1 MSLIHIPIKHYKF
14 EQDFFVLHC
23 TRLQE
28 RIADLEK
35 EVKGYQVALSLP
47 SNNKVHNLER
57 QAKGTEVAV
66 RINLKSYSDPYVVK
80 LMGRAL
86 ALRNK
91 DEALQEQVNDKE
103 DYR

>member
-47 SNNKVHNLER
+47 SNDDAHNLEQ
-57 QAKGTEVAV
+57 QAKGIEVAV
-66 RINLKSYSDPYVVK
+66 RLNLKSYSDPYVVK

-86 ALRNK
+86 VLRNK
-91 DEALQEQVNDKE
+91 AEELKAQGE
-103 DYR
+103 